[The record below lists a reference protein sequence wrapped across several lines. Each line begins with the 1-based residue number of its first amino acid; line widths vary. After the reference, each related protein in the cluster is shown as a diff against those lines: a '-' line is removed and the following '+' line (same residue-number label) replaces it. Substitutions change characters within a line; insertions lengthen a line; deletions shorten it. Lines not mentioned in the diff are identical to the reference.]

1 MARNV
6 SAGFEPMEAA
16 MKLRQ
21 LGMACGAWMACGLL
35 PAQAC
40 GVVAGDAA
48 GVAANDAGFDKEV
61 AAHLLVTDNE
71 ATSAGT
77 HHAVLR
83 NTGGT
88 ALHIEPCSVDAWPK
102 QGNGLEASLGAFR
115 LEPGGSAELRY
126 TVGLN
131 ESREHDP
138 FVMSRVFRLE
148 VSPQGK
154 PGPRSSVK
162 LSLSARLDPAQLLQ
176 VSTPAPGD
184 GGGYRCA
191 ASELEHTPQALRPL
205 HCHNVVPDA
214 QAQAYPL
221 DLHAELTRAA
231 LDAPPASYAHP
242 LWLDRL
248 YRTRYV
254 DGSSEALNCRY
265 GCAIDFS
272 RGVQDVEVAPLKPGL
287 GYVLEPLVA
296 GLPAISRRMLGDEPD
311 LVLEVERRPDL
322 MDPRTRVD
330 TIQASCVGDD
340 CGADAIVIDAVE
352 LVDDVG
358 RGFAA
363 PPADEMR
370 RYAPDGV
377 LSSGMTLSAA
387 GPRERAELAWRI
399 TDGSAGSYVES
410 HYVIDYHGRD
420 GRARRYVS
428 PGFGGILEPVADDR
442 AAAVGRATVARP
454 AVAPPW
460 WAHEQLPG
468 PFVRLDLPDAS
479 GAPRSVH
486 WATPPP
492 SSQARL
498 FSVLIV
504 GDDGGEG
511 SGTLVGLP
519 RLRADR
525 SLDSFK
531 VLTAL
536 HLLVPL
542 FHNGLRPEEYLAHYD
557 APLEVVLS
565 EAWFDDTIDTPDP
578 TAALLPELAILGR
591 SFHSLRNAQFQVS
604 APWLPAA
611 ADDRLPDLLLYTVH
625 PTEHLPVTSSAFVGL
640 PVLQFPVLPQS
651 RALTGPTSLFGY
663 AQGGGYPI
671 TVPGSTPIIVHPMVD
686 AQLPALRDTL
696 PGQSA
701 EPLPF
706 NSHTHWLGNPEQFR
720 WTLLDP
726 RTGEEAVYGSDGWV
740 FKGLSGA
747 AMLSEVQWEDGVLKR
762 AVVRAVQS
770 CGSREPDTDQQL
782 MHTIGLDVD
791 TSDAAGQEL
800 HAWLDSY
807 LP

>member
-1 MARNV
+1 MRRLE
-6 SAGFEPMEAA
+6 FEPGGGA

-21 LGMACGAWMACGLL
+21 LGLTCAAWMLCGLL

-48 GVAANDAGFDKEV
+48 GAAANDAGFDKEV

-311 LVLEVERRPDL
+311 LVLEVERWPDL

-340 CGADAIVIDAVE
+340 CGADVIVIDAVE

-542 FHNGLRPEEYLAHYD
+542 FHNGLRPEEYLAQYD

-565 EAWFDDTIDTPDP
+565 EAWFDDAIDTPDP

-611 ADDRLPDLLLYTVH
+611 SDARLPDLLLYTVR
-625 PTEHLPVTSSAFVGL
+625 PTEHLQVKPAALAGLPLLQFQVLAQARALDQPTTQFGFPHGGAYHVFPSGSEPIKFHAMVEAPL
-640 PVLQFPVLPQS
+640 PVLRSALPS
-651 RALTGPTSLFGY
+651 RSFR
-663 AQGGGYPI
+663 
-671 TVPGSTPIIVHPMVD
+671 S
-686 AQLPALRDTL
+686 
-696 PGQSA
+696 
-701 EPLPF
+701 LPF
-706 NSHTHWLGNPEQFR
+706 NSHTRWLGNPEQFR
-720 WTLLDP
+720 WSMLDP
-726 RTGEEAVYGSDGWV
+726 RTGDEAVTGSDDWI

-747 AMLSEVQWEDGVLKR
+747 AALSEAQWEDGVLKR
-762 AVVRAVQS
+762 AVVRGVLC
-770 CGSREPDTDQQL
+770 CGSRGPTSKQL
-782 MHTIGLDVD
+782 HLHHTGLDVD
-791 TSDAAGQEL
+791 TSDEPGQDL
-800 HAWLDSY
+800 YAWLQSQ